1 MATPAGP
8 AGQPQGTTQVL
19 GMSQDQFTAILESIQ
34 DMSRPTRNGPQFKAE
49 KPPTFDG
56 EKTKLRTFL
65 AQCDL
70 YFTLHQI
77 SDNNTKINYMKTLFR
92 GSAAKWITP
101 YIEGAKQAE
110 WEDHEG
116 FKAALKTQFGD
127 PDAEGTA
134 RNQLEQ
140 IRQNKDTAS
149 QYWNNFRL
157 LTTDAN
163 MDDGTLQRLFL
174 RGLNTRLQTAWTHGA
189 VTSNLVDDLAAWS
202 ITQENRYTTMDQIQT
217 PTKTQSIQSAPR
229 NTNGTFQQKPT
240 IDRGD
245 PMELDAFRRNRRL
258 NISPNEYRRR
268 RAQGL
273 CLKCA
278 KPGHMVKDCKGAPNE
293 REGITQYPRFSPRR
307 ARENNERSGN
317 WRQGAKIK
325 EIELEE
331 EEVQEQPAGNE
342 ECPQ

>member
-1 MATPAGP
+1 
-8 AGQPQGTTQVL
+8 
-19 GMSQDQFTAILESIQ
+19 MSQDQFAAILESIQ
-34 DMSRPTRNGPQFKAE
+34 DMARPARSEPQFKAE

-70 YFTLHQI
+70 YFTLHRI
-77 SDNNTKINYMKTLFR
+77 TSDRTKIDYVKTLFR

-101 YIEGAKQAE
+101 YIEGTKQEE

-116 FKAALKTQFGD
+116 FKTALKKQFGD

-140 IRQNKDTAS
+140 IRQEKNTVS
-149 QYWNNFRL
+149 QYRNDFRL

-163 MDDGTLQRLFL
+163 MDDGTLQRLYL

-189 VTSNLVDDLAAWS
+189 IVSNLVDDLAAWS

-217 PTKTQSIQSAPR
+217 PMKIQTTPTTPR
-229 NTNGTFQQKPT
+229 NNNGTFQQKPT
-240 IDRGD
+240 TDRGD
-245 PMELDAFRRNRRL
+245 PMELDAFRRNRRF
-258 NISPNEYRRR
+258 NISPTEFRRR

-273 CLKCA
+273 CLRCA
-278 KPGHMVKDCKGAPNE
+278 KPGHMVKDCRGQPNE
-293 REGITQYPRFSPRR
+293 KEGITQYPRFSPRK
-307 ARENNERSGN
+307 AKESNNGNGN
-317 WRQGAKIK
+317 WRQGTKIK

-331 EEVQEQPAGNE
+331 EEIEEQPAGNE